1 MLLALQLGRLKDNG
15 ELRPERVRF
24 GKLNTVCE
32 TIAIARECRTLLG
45 AARITLEYPIMRH
58 ANTPRVGAH
67 LRGHLRGAPAGH
79 RPGPSPERPPSADP
93 GARPTDVPT
102 FRSTEERS

>member
-15 ELRPERVRF
+15 ELRPEQVSL
-24 GKLNTVCE
+24 GKLNTVRE
-32 TIAIARECRTLLG
+32 AIAIARECRTLLG

-58 ANTPRVGAH
+58 ANNLESVLTYEGTSEAH
-67 LRGHLRGAPAGH
+67 QLVIGQADTGEAAFP
-79 RPGPSPERPPSADP
+79 DP

-102 FRSTEERS
+102 FRSTEERP

>member
-15 ELRPERVRF
+15 ELRPEQVSL

-32 TIAIARECRTLLG
+32 AIAIVRECRTLLG

-58 ANTPRVGAH
+58 ANNLESVLTYEGTSEAH
-67 LRGHLRGAPAGH
+67 QLVMAR
-79 RPGPSPERPPSADP
+79 PSPERPPSADP
-93 GARPTDVPT
+93 GARPTDTPT
-102 FRSTEERS
+102 FRSTEERP